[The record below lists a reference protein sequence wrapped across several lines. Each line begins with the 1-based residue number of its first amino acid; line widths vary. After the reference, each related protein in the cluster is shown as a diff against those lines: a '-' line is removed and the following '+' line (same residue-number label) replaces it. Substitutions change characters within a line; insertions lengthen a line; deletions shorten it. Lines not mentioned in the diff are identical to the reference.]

1 MEIKQFIALIRKRFL
16 WIALM
21 VLIAGV
27 SSGLYSYF
35 VAVPVYE
42 ASTKLIVNKSLGD
55 DSLSRLTL
63 DSVNVDLRLIDTY
76 KEIIKTPAV
85 MNAVAR
91 DNPELKLSAK
101 ELIQSVKVSSV
112 NNTQVMTVSVRS
124 ESPEKAA
131 QIVNAVAKGFQDQ
144 ISSIMKVDNVA
155 ILNEADPADRP
166 SPVAPNPTLSIAVSL
181 VAALLFSLVL
191 IFLIDYFD
199 DSIRTEEDV
208 ARYLDIPALA
218 VIPRIRG
225 SELKRDAAAQAK
237 DRMGETRY
245 AAANR

>member
-1 MEIKQFIALIRKRFL
+1 MEIKQFIGLIRKRFL

-21 VLIAGV
+21 MLIAGV

-42 ASTKLIVNKSLGD
+42 ASTKLIVNKSLSE
-55 DSLSRLTL
+55 DSLGRLTL

-85 MNAVAR
+85 MNVVAK
-91 DNPELKLSAK
+91 DNPELGMSAK
-101 ELIQSVKVSSV
+101 QLIQAVKVSSV

-124 ESPEKAA
+124 ESAEKAA
-131 QIVNAVAKGFQDQ
+131 LIVNAVAKVFQNE

-155 ILNEADPADRP
+155 ILNEADPAEHAA
-166 SPVAPNPTLSIAVSL
+166 PVAPNPTLSMAVSL
-181 VAALLFSLVL
+181 VAALLFALVL

-208 ARYLDIPALA
+208 ARYLDVPTLA
-218 VIPRIRG
+218 IIPRIRG
-225 SELKRDAAAQAK
+225 SELKREAAARKK

-245 AAANR
+245 ATVNR